1 MLPTFKSTITLY
13 NRYTVL
19 ENGRNVTKWKR
30 TVIKGCYF
38 GVQKRNILSG
48 ETLSKSDEY
57 ICRIPQNP
65 SFTEAFSG
73 QPDKFTLNKGDII
86 LSGEISERPEDTEG
100 KRVSDFLKKYRG
112 FTVTG
117 VSINTLLPFP
127 HYRASGE

>member
-1 MLPTFKSTITLY
+1 MLPTFNCTITLY
-13 NRYTVL
+13 HRYTVT

-30 TVIKGCYF
+30 TVLKGCYF
-38 GVQKRNILSG
+38 GVTRRNTLSG

-57 ICRIPQNP
+57 VCRIPKNP
-65 SFTEAFSG
+65 SFTEGFNG
-73 QPDKFTLNKGDII
+73 QPDKFTLNNCDVII
-86 LSGEISERPEDTEG
+86 SGEISERIEDAEG